1 MRTAERL
8 SIMYDRLLSEF
19 GPQHWWPADSAL
31 EVAVGAILTQNTSWS
46 NVERAIANLKTAGL
60 MSLEALSS
68 LPTGLLAEYIRPSGY
83 YNVKAGRLHNLLAL
97 INEHHNG
104 SLDDFLD
111 QPLPLL
117 RTELLSVKGIGR
129 ETADT
134 ILLYAAYLPIF
145 VVDAYTHRILVR
157 HEVVDPEYDYE
168 SIQELFM
175 DHLPNDPALFN
186 EYHALL
192 VCAGKKYCKKSKP
205 DCSACPLEGV

>member
-134 ILLYAAYLPIF
+134 ILLYAAHLPIF

>member
-31 EVAVGAILTQNTSWS
+31 EVAVGAILTQNTSWG

-134 ILLYAAYLPIF
+134 ILLYAAHLPIF

>member
-1 MRTAERL
+1 MRTASRL
-8 SIMYDRLLSEF
+8 SVIYERLLSEF

-31 EVAVGAILTQNTSWS
+31 EVMVGAILTQNTSWV
-46 NVERAIANLKTAGL
+46 NVERAIANLKSAGL
-60 MSLEALSS
+60 MSLDALST

-97 INEHHNG
+97 INEQYNG
-104 SLDDFLD
+104 DLGSFLD
-111 QPLPLL
+111 QPLSLL
-117 RTELLSVKGIGR
+117 RPELLSVKGIGR

-134 ILLYAAYLPIF
+134 ILLYAAHLPVF

-157 HEVVDPEYDYE
+157 HEVVDSEYDYE
-168 SIQELFM
+168 AIQELFM

-192 VCAGKKYCKKSKP
+192 VCAGKAYCKKRTP
-205 DCSACPLEGV
+205 NCSSCPLEGV

>member
-68 LPTGLLAEYIRPSGY
+68 LPIGLLAEYIRPSGY

-134 ILLYAAYLPIF
+134 ILLYAAHLPIF